1 MIIIHQNYVLVF
13 LNSRAISTFARP
25 NTIQRCLEGIVIARS
40 VCCAIGNLLCS
51 RDNRLMLLLPSI
63 TQELFVTITDLFCL
77 FTAGSVY
84 SVYTAPFVRT
94 IDLPR
99 TQEGKYY
106 HSLCHLSVTH
116 WFQIYCHNTQI
127 SSTSPCVKNNATIW
141 FSKYLNP
148 DFYSLS
154 SSSWLCIVKRRHL
167 LCPRRIRRRVRL
179 QTLPLWNISVSSSKN
194 NPLGAFFPTPW

>member
-1 MIIIHQNYVLVF
+1 M
-13 LNSRAISTFARP
+13 
-25 NTIQRCLEGIVIARS
+25 QRCLEGIVIARS

-116 WFQIYCHNTQI
+116 WFQIYRHNTQI

-141 FSKYLNP
+141 FSKYLNS

>member
-1 MIIIHQNYVLVF
+1 MQW
-13 LNSRAISTFARP
+13 
-25 NTIQRCLEGIVIARS
+25 CLEGIVIARS

-141 FSKYLNP
+141 FSKYLNSE
-148 DFYSLS
+148 FYSLS

-167 LCPRRIRRRVRL
+167 LCPQRIRRRVRL
-179 QTLPLWNISVSSSKN
+179 QTLSLWNISVSSPKN